1 MRNRIFLLAGAAIL
15 AWNTSASGAAT
26 NLLDLS
32 QWQTYG
38 TASLQGGTLTI
49 GDNIGYDT
57 ADSDHDGN
65 PYEVWY
71 APNQGQDY
79 DEAVTRNEFTAP
91 LTLTWT
97 GCFPVT
103 QYGYNNIVL
112 GKANPNFTGAA
123 KSQQY
128 MIMQELGFTARWDY
142 GSALNT
148 FINPNGSGYYEVKK
162 VTSATASN
170 SAYCGDY
177 KIVWANNVVQFYYN
191 GAKVNERN
199 YPYTGPIKLVVRSF
213 ELPHTITA
221 MTIDTGTATPQKP
234 ATSQGFG
241 MIQGANVSGSITDA
255 SGKVTPISS
264 SNSGQAGDVTFAYD
278 AAGNLIAHVSG
289 TVASAGL
296 SFGYEVDY
304 DVATQNLTGTYA
316 DNKDK
321 VPHAITFANKGGLT
335 WQGHVQGAGYG
346 SDGKSL
352 AYDITFDFTLPQEA
366 ISMGATFPPNG
377 RFNVDLGRTEAI
389 SIPLSI
395 PTLGINRTYST
406 SVITEGRLVASLVP
420 GTSGFTLTGTVE
432 GGVRMD
438 PPIVISGEYTVSSPV
453 TLPPGVTIPPVAYT
467 INIDATGRFS
477 GVLTGNTTQ
486 NNLKFVGNWSSVSS
500 NGATGGGDLSMSI
513 PLTATGQLPQTAQL
527 LMTGAINAPVGATG
541 LPAGSGIPTSVSQPI
556 SNQVTIPLAFK

>member
-1 MRNRIFLLAGAAIL
+1 MKNRIFLLAGAAIL
-15 AWNTSASGAAT
+15 AWHTGASGATT

-32 QWQTYG
+32 QWKTYG
-38 TASLQGGTLTI
+38 TATLQGGTFTV

-57 ADSDHDGN
+57 GDSDHDGN

-79 DEAVTRNEFTAP
+79 DEAVTLNEFTAP

-112 GKANPNFTGAA
+112 GKANANFTGAA
-123 KSQQY
+123 RSQQY

-142 GSALNT
+142 GSGLNT
-148 FINPNGSGYYEVKK
+148 FLNPNGSGYYEVKK
-162 VTSATASN
+162 VTSATATN
-170 SAYCGDY
+170 STYCGDY
-177 KIVWANNVVQFYYN
+177 KIVWANNVVQYYYN
-191 GAKVNERN
+191 GTKVDQRS
-199 YPYTGPIKLVVRSF
+199 YAYSGPVKLVIRSF

-221 MTIDTGTATPQKP
+221 MTMDTGTATPQKP
-234 ATSQGFG
+234 ATSQGLG
-241 MIQGANVSGSITDA
+241 LIQGANVSGSITDA
-255 SGKVTPISS
+255 SGKVTPIDSS
-264 SNSGQAGDVTFAYD
+264 TAGVAGDVAFAYD
-278 AAGNLIAHVSG
+278 AAGSLIAHVSG
-289 TVASAGL
+289 TVASTGM

-321 VPHAITFANKGGLT
+321 VPHPITFTNKGGLN
-335 WQGHVQGAGYG
+335 WQGHVQGAGYD
-346 SDGKSL
+346 SAGKSIT
-352 AYDITFDFTLPQEA
+352 YDITFDITLPQEA
-366 ISMGATFPPNG
+366 ITMGTSLPPGG
-377 RFNVDLGRTEAI
+377 RYNADLGRTESI

-395 PTLGINRTYST
+395 PALGINRTFST
-406 SVITEGRLVASLVP
+406 SIITEGRLVASFVP
-420 GTSGFTLTGTVE
+420 GPSGFTLTGTVD

-438 PPIVISGEYTVSSPV
+438 PPIVISGEYTVTSPV
-453 TLPPGVTIPPVAYT
+453 PGIVIPPIAYS

-477 GVLTGNTTQ
+477 GVLTGNTAQ
-486 NNLKFVGNWSSVSS
+486 NNLKFVGNWTSVSS

-513 PLTATGQLPQTAQL
+513 PLTASGGVPATAQL

-541 LPAGSGIPTSVSQPI
+541 LPSGSGIPTSVSQPI
-556 SNQVTIPLAFK
+556 SNVVTIPLAFK

>member
-1 MRNRIFLLAGAAIL
+1 MGNRILLLAGAAIL
-15 AWNTSASGAAT
+15 AWHTSASGATT

-103 QYGYNNIVL
+103 QNGYNNIVL

-142 GSALNT
+142 GSGLNT
-148 FINPNGSGYYEVKK
+148 FLNPNGNGYYEVKK

-170 SAYCGDY
+170 NTYCGDY
-177 KIVWANNVVQFYYN
+177 KIIWENNVVQFYYN
-191 GAKVNERN
+191 GAKVDQRN
-199 YPYTGPIKLVVRSF
+199 YPYTGPVKLVIRSF
-213 ELPHTITA
+213 ELPHTITS
-221 MTIDTGTATPQKP
+221 MTIDTGTATQKP
-234 ATSQGFG
+234 ATSQGLG
-241 MIQGANVSGSITDA
+241 MIQGASVSGTITDS
-255 SGKVTPISS
+255 SGNVTPISS

-278 AAGNLIAHVSG
+278 ADGNLIAHVSG
-289 TVASAGL
+289 TVASAGM

-321 VPHAITFANKGGLT
+321 VPHAITFANKGGLN
-335 WQGHVQGAGYG
+335 WQGHVQGEGYG

-352 AYDITFDFTLPQEA
+352 TYDITFDFTLPQEA
-366 ISMGATFPPNG
+366 ITMGSSFPPGG

-389 SIPLSI
+389 SIPLNI
-395 PTLGINRTYST
+395 PGLGINQTYST
-406 SVITEGRLVASLVP
+406 SVITEGRLVASFVP
-420 GTSGFTLTGTVE
+420 GPGGFTLTGTVD

-438 PPIVISGEYTVSSPV
+438 PPILITGEYTVPSTIP
-453 TLPPGVTIPPVAYT
+453 LPPGVVIPPIPYT

-477 GVLTGNTTQ
+477 GVLTGNTAQ

-500 NGATGGGDLSMSI
+500 SGATGGGDLSMSI
-513 PLTATGQLPQTAQL
+513 PLTATGQVPETAQL
-527 LMTGAINAPVGATG
+527 LMTGTIKAPVDATG
-541 LPAGSGIPTSVSQPI
+541 LPAGVTIPTSAEQTI
-556 SNQVTIPLAFK
+556 SNQITIPLVFK